1 MKQPAR
7 AVTMRDYAPGTERF
21 LEDVLEGL
29 RRPRKRIPCKYF
41 YDERGSGLF
50 ERICDL
56 DEYYLTRTE
65 LAIMDRHAGEMAAA
79 LGSGVLLIEYGSGSG
94 RKTRLL
100 LDRLETPAG
109 YVPIDISAEAL
120 AASARQLAAEYPSLE
135 VLPVRA
141 DYTAPFR
148 IPQPSR
154 PVTRRAV
161 YFPGSTIGN
170 FSPAGARRFLAHVAR
185 VVGPGGALVVGMDL
199 RKDPEVL
206 EAAYDDAEGVTAAF
220 NLNLLS
226 RINREL
232 GGNLK
237 LERFR
242 HMARYNERQ
251 GRIEIYIVS
260 RVEQTVTIAG
270 ERIHFR
276 AGEKIHTEYS
286 YKFEP
291 AQVREM
297 AARAGLTVRKVWT
310 DPRKY
315 FSVQYMTVKR
325 TRT

>member
-7 AVTMRDYAPGTERF
+7 AIRLRDYAPGTERF
-21 LEDVLEGL
+21 LEDVLDGL

-41 YDERGSGLF
+41 YDERGSQLF

-65 LAIMDRHAGEMAAA
+65 LAIMDRHAGEMAGA
-79 LGSGVLLIEYGSGSG
+79 LGPGVLLIEYGSGSG

-100 LDRLETPAG
+100 LDRLDAPAG

-120 AASARQLAAEYPSLE
+120 ADSARRLATEYPTLE
-135 VLPVRA
+135 VLPVCA

-185 VVGPGGALVVGMDL
+185 VVGPGGRLIVGMDL
-199 RKDPEVL
+199 RKDPAVL

-220 NLNLLS
+220 NLNLLN

-232 GGNLK
+232 GGDFR

-242 HMARYNERQ
+242 HLARYNSRQ

-260 RVEQTVTIAG
+260 SVEQTVTIAG
-270 ERIHFR
+270 ERVHFR

-286 YKFEP
+286 YKFDLE
-291 AQVREM
+291 QVREM
-297 AARAGLTVRKVWT
+297 ASRAGLTVRRIWT
-310 DPRKY
+310 DPKKY
-315 FSVQYMTVKR
+315 FSVQYMTVGR
-325 TRT
+325 A